1 MADFTGAQYA
11 ADEVLAGIKKNQLA
25 GLPPANMTS
34 FSAKGDNQSAK
45 IRFTAP
51 SNTVVDGQLLCT
63 VKGVM
68 IRRKQGAAPAGISDG
83 DLVLDVFGEHIHD
96 YETEAYIDGDL
107 ENGQEYFYKAFAYSD
122 HGVYNLDDENVISVV
137 PSEKAP
143 VWGFHQNFN
152 NLSPANNGSG
162 TITYPADVEN
172 SDFAPAMTN
181 RGTGSVTMGSWND
194 FLDNVLKNF
203 PHIVDVATQ
212 RSVGELNPDDYTKM
226 KDGSASTI
234 TSCRYAAAWI
244 NKIYMK
250 EVYAADG
257 NSRDVYFA
265 ADNEHSNTEDFVPVG
280 FYDQNN
286 VELEGIWIPMFYMD
300 ASGNT
305 RSGTTPINSKTCDQ
319 EKAIIDAVNGR
330 AIFLGGPILN
340 VLRDIEYMVFRSTD
354 IQTYA
359 GHGNCQSYSSASA
372 TGVKANAVI
381 GGGRFY
387 GTNDKKSLNKLFH
400 SIVLGSY
407 QQLTRDPYM
416 ITIGGRLYLS
426 GNYKYNLSGSGYE
439 DTGVTVT
446 TNSAWT
452 YAKKTRATQKN
463 GSIPDPA
470 SKDATSSTGLC
481 DGQYYNNAGTRVA
494 HRLGYTNNDLIDG
507 PACVNLN
514 YEASFAAWL
523 CGVGCALLPSA
534 GYAPA

>member
-68 IRRKQGAAPAGISDG
+68 IRRKQGAAPASLTDG
-83 DLVLDVFGEHIHD
+83 ELVLDVSGEHIHD

-107 ENGQEYFYKAFAYSD
+107 ENGLEYFYKAFAYSD

-143 VWGFHQNFN
+143 VWGFHQDFN

-226 KDGSASTI
+226 KDGSASSI
-234 TSCRYAAAWI
+234 SSCRYAAAWI

-250 EVYAADG
+250 EVYAADD

-280 FYDQNN
+280 FYDQDN

-305 RSGTTPINSKTCDQ
+305 RSGTTPIKSKTCDQ
-319 EKAIIDAVNGR
+319 EKAIIDGVSSR

-340 VLRDIEYMVFRSTD
+340 VLRDLEYMIFRSTD

-359 GHGNCQSYSSASA
+359 GHGRCNAGSQAV
-372 TGVKANAVI
+372 TANAVV

-387 GTNDKKSLNKLFH
+387 GTNDNKSFNKLFH

-416 ITIGGRLYLS
+416 ITINGRMYLS
-426 GNYKYNLSGSGYE
+426 GRYKYSLSGAGYE
-439 DTGVTVT
+439 DTGITVT
-446 TNSAWT
+446 SNSAWT
-452 YAKKTRATQKN
+452 YAKKTKATAQN

-481 DGQYYNNAGTRVA
+481 DGQYYNTSGTRVA
-494 HRLGYTNNDLIDG
+494 RRLGNANNGLVAG
-507 PACVNLN
+507 PACVRLDG
-514 YEASFAAWL
+514 EAGVASGD
-523 CGVGCALLPSA
+523 CGVGCALLPPA
-534 GYAPA
+534 GYTPA

>member
-68 IRRKQGAAPAGISDG
+68 IRRKQGAAPASLTDG
-83 DLVLDVFGEHIHD
+83 ELVLDVSGEHIHD

-107 ENGQEYFYKAFAYSD
+107 ENGQDYFYKAFAYSD

-172 SDFAPAMTN
+172 SDFSPAMTN

-319 EKAIIDAVNGR
+319 EKAIIDGVNGR

-340 VLRDIEYMVFRSTD
+340 VLRDIEYMIFRSTD

-446 TNSAWT
+446 SNSAWT
-452 YAKKTRATQKN
+452 YAKKTRKTQKN

-481 DGQYYNNAGTRVA
+481 DGQYYNTSGTRVA
-494 HRLGYTNNDLIDG
+494 RRLGDTNGDLMDG
-507 PACVNLN
+507 PAYVNLYN
-514 YEASFAAWL
+514 EASGADWD

>member
-68 IRRKQGAAPAGISDG
+68 IRRKQGAAPASLIDG
-83 DLVLDVFGEHIHD
+83 ELVLDVSGEHIHD
-96 YETEAYIDGDL
+96 YETEAYIDGGL
-107 ENGQEYFYKAFAYSD
+107 ENGLEYFYKAFAYSD

-143 VWGFHQNFN
+143 VWGFHQDFN

-226 KDGSASTI
+226 KDGSASSI
-234 TSCRYAAAWI
+234 SSCRYAAAWI

-265 ADNEHSNTEDFVPVG
+265 ADNEHSNTGDFVPVG
-280 FYDQNN
+280 FYDQSG

-319 EKAIIDAVNGR
+319 EKAIIDGVNGR

-340 VLRDIEYMVFRSTD
+340 VLRDIEYMIFRSTD

-416 ITIGGRLYLS
+416 ITINGRMYLS
-426 GNYKYNLSGSGYE
+426 GHYTYSLSGAGYE
-439 DTGVTVT
+439 DTGITVT
-446 TNSAWT
+446 SNSAWT
-452 YAKKTRATQKN
+452 YAKKTKATSQN

-494 HRLGYTNNDLIDG
+494 RRLGGTDDDLHDG
-507 PACVNLN
+507 PAYVNLN
-514 YEASFAAWL
+514 GEASVAIWG